1 MSVYIYNAA
10 LQCSLGD
17 TIKACTDKY
26 LSYQNTPSEVL
37 VADLNMP
44 VAMPYFTFASSTDEL
59 PHHMM
64 YRMMDEQV
72 GQAIQLL
79 GLSESERKKTG
90 LFVGS
95 SSFSANHSEFSYAQ
109 ELHQQATDP
118 LILPNIGYG
127 KITEDLRNKYDL
139 SFHSYTYATACT
151 SSANAMLYAKR
162 FIDHGILDHAI
173 VMGYEFYNTTT
184 ALGFYGLELISPSK
198 HLRSFDARRDGL
210 ILGEGCATLCLSK
223 QKGQGAIKFRGG
235 AINTDS
241 HSLTAANPDGSSIAH
256 VFEKAL
262 HSVFAQP
269 EEVVAVKTHGTASIM
284 NDEAEAAG
292 LLKYFTKTLPKLFAI
307 KPYIGHTLGAC
318 GALEGILT
326 TESLSRGIIPATPGL
341 ACATNADRKLGVT
354 LAQENSNTTPGLYL
368 LNYFA
373 FGGNNTVLVLEK
385 DF

>member
-1 MSVYIYNAA
+1 MSVYLHNAA
-10 LQCSLGD
+10 LKCSLGD
-17 TIKACTDKY
+17 TIQACTDNY
-26 LSYQNTPSEVL
+26 LSYQNTPSDVV

-44 VAMPYFTFASSTDEL
+44 VTMPYFTFASSTDEL
-59 PHHMM
+59 PHERM
-64 YRMMDEQV
+64 YHVMDEQV
-72 GQAIQLL
+72 RDAIELL
-79 GLSESERKKTG
+79 NLSKTERQRTG
-90 LFVGS
+90 LFLGS
-95 SSFSANHSEFSYAQ
+95 SSFSANHSEYSYAQ

-173 VMGYEFYNTTT
+173 VLGYEFYNNTT

-198 HLRSFDARRDGL
+198 SLRSFDARRDGL

-223 QKGQGAIKFRGG
+223 QKKHSAIKIKGG

-241 HSLTAANPDGSSIAH
+241 HSLTAANPDGSSIAN

-262 HSVFAQP
+262 HSISAQQ

-292 LLKYFTKTLPKLFAI
+292 LLKYFTRTLPKLFAI

-318 GALEGILT
+318 GVLESILT

-341 ACATNADRKLGVT
+341 ACATHADKKLGVT
-354 LAQENSNTTPGLYL
+354 LAQENSNATPGLYL

-385 DF
+385 EY